1 MEVYIFEQEVKEG
14 DEFFKSEF
22 NINELKRL
30 QSQIDKQLKI
40 NEIEYSKKVIPQK
53 AKELLKKYSEPNQ
66 SYLLRNPRPQ
76 VIHNIMKKV
85 GCRAMLN
92 PIYEENYNQSWDF
105 QQDTTNPC

>member
-1 MEVYIFEQEVKEG
+1 MKEG

-53 AKELLKKYSEPNQ
+53 AKELLKKYSEPN
-66 SYLLRNPRPQ
+66 
-76 VIHNIMKKV
+76 
-85 GCRAMLN
+85 
-92 PIYEENYNQSWDF
+92 
-105 QQDTTNPC
+105 